1 MPVTEG
7 SMEYVDMY
15 IDEPQQAEPE
25 EDLDI
30 SEAGEE
36 KAHNISQE
44 DFLKLMLRWNSRQ
57 KLPG

>member
-1 MPVTEG
+1 
-7 SMEYVDMY
+7 MEYVDMY